1 MIPAPAR
8 SAGSGRIHRS
18 SDPVPAMLLF
28 ESIAE
33 EKIREAQARGE
44 FDDLPGAGKPLAL
57 DDDPLVPEDLRV
69 AYRILKNAG
78 FVPPEV
84 EAQKEI
90 RALEDLLQRVQGGE
104 EASRVLRKLELLR
117 LKLRESRGARGALRV
132 DGAYHAQ
139 ILRRL
144 G

>member
-1 MIPAPAR
+1 
-8 SAGSGRIHRS
+8 
-18 SDPVPAMLLF
+18 MLLF

-78 FVPPEV
+78 FVPLEV
-84 EAQKEI
+84 EARSEI
-90 RALEDLLQRVQGGE
+90 RALEDLLEQVQGAD

-117 LKLRESRGARGALRV
+117 LKLRESRGTRGGLRV